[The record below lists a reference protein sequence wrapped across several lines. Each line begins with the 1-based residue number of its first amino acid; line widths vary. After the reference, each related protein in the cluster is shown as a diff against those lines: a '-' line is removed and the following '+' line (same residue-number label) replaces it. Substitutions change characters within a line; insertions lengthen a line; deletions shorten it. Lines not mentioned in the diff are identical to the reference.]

1 MAVSRRPA
9 KYRDKKRARH
19 RADDGKPRDGFILT
33 VVDGAN
39 LGQEY
44 FFASHAT
51 IGRVEENDIVL
62 VEPGMSRN
70 HVRIYDEQGIFLI
83 QDLGSA
89 NGTRLNG
96 EKLTEPEVLKDGD
109 YITLASTSLQFSQLT
124 AARGEVTSQ
133 ISLSDAEAQAADA
146 TGTKVDLAAV
156 RGIKRLWRSR
166 VGKASIIAGVALLAG
181 LGYYI
186 KQHATGQFL
195 VVDQSD
201 VPLTFSDDDTF
212 FNAVVGYGK
221 YDHTHR
227 NHAIITFEYLGGRA
241 TLQYGAWGVDR
252 VDELAIR
259 LNGQEVGKVP
269 LTMNRWVYGLRLL
282 LPRDT
287 LKRGAN
293 ELVFNNTLNPPGS
306 ETWEICYIQLIQEA
320 IPPPDPQ
327 EAQAQFD
334 LAKKAWE
341 DQDIEPGNMYSAL
354 DGFKRARDLLE
365 GLAVKPALYQDALDS
380 IDKVDKTLTRRFS
393 EGLFSARRA
402 EKVDGDLAK
411 ARMTLIRTL
420 RYFQKDDF
428 RYREVQRQLDA
439 LAVP

>member
-1 MAVSRRPA
+1 
-9 KYRDKKRARH
+9 
-19 RADDGKPRDGFILT
+19 
-33 VVDGAN
+33 
-39 LGQEY
+39 
-44 FFASHAT
+44 
-51 IGRVEENDIVL
+51 
-62 VEPGMSRN
+62 
-70 HVRIYDEQGIFLI
+70 
-83 QDLGSA
+83 
-89 NGTRLNG
+89 
-96 EKLTEPEVLKDGD
+96 
-109 YITLASTSLQFSQLT
+109 
-124 AARGEVTSQ
+124 
-133 ISLSDAEAQAADA
+133 
-146 TGTKVDLAAV
+146 
-156 RGIKRLWRSR
+156 
-166 VGKASIIAGVALLAG
+166 
-181 LGYYI
+181 
-186 KQHATGQFL
+186 
-195 VVDQSD
+195 
-201 VPLTFSDDDTF
+201 
-212 FNAVVGYGK
+212 
-221 YDHTHR
+221 
-227 NHAIITFEYLGGRA
+227 
-241 TLQYGAWGVDR
+241 